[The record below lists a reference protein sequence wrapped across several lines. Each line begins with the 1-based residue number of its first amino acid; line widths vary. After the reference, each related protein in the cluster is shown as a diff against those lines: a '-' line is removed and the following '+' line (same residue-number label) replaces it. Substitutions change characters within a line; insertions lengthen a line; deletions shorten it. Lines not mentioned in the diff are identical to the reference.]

1 MQSLKV
7 YRDYAA
13 EQALALFFWFLCH
26 DSVCVSAGALS
37 VSQCI
42 GERWMPGW
50 RLVTWISLSHSSI
63 TFFFFFSFLLQFF
76 YVFARVLRS
85 WTFGN
90 FSVLYMKCCDQ
101 SLYGRHPWGSSALC
115 QKPYVGFLLL
125 FVAKFWKE
133 VSDICGSDSK
143 SFFIAN
149 LVTAHLALWTALAT
163 DCYSFGMN

>member
-63 TFFFFFSFLLQFF
+63 TFFFFSLFF
-76 YVFARVLRS
+76 YSFSMCLQEFWDHELLETFLCFIWSVVIKVSMADIPGVHLLCVRS
-85 WTFGN
+85 LMLVSSFYLWLNFERKFQTF
-90 FSVLYMKCCDQ
+90 VEVTQ
-101 SLYGRHPWGSSALC
+101 SHSSL
-115 QKPYVGFLLL
+115 P
-125 FVAKFWKE
+125 
-133 VSDICGSDSK
+133 I
-143 SFFIAN
+143 
-149 LVTAHLALWTALAT
+149 
-163 DCYSFGMN
+163 